1 MFERF
6 FPAQR
11 GGGQP
16 GRAAG
21 PFEAMQA
28 MMREPFGGLPW
39 AQGEAFPSV
48 DVKESDA
55 EVTVCAELPG
65 IDPKDVELTLENGVL
80 TIRGQ
85 KREEKEDKEGENV
98 ISREIRYGS
107 FSRSMALPGEVNA
120 EEARASFDKGV
131 LKITVPK
138 APGSRPTR
146 VPIAG

>member
-6 FPAQR
+6 FPTLR
-11 GGGQP
+11 
-16 GRAAG
+16 RAEKAPVPAN

-28 MMREPFGGLPW
+28 FMREPFAAFPW
-39 AQGEAFPSV
+39 QQGEAFPSV
-48 DVKESDA
+48 DVKESDT
-55 EVTVCAELPG
+55 EVTVSAELPG